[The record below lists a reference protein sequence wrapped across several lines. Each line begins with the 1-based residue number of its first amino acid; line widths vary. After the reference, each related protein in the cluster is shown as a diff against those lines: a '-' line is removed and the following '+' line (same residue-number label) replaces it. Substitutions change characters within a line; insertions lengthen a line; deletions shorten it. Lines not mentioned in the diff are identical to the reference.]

1 MNRKDDKMKVLMT
14 GGGTAGHINPALA
27 IASTIKKN
35 IPDAEIEFV
44 GTARGLENTL
54 VVADGYKLH
63 HVDIMGIS
71 RSLSL
76 QNVKAAY
83 LMLKSQFQARKIIK
97 EFKPDIVI
105 GTGGYVCWPALRVAA
120 TMGIPT
126 VAHESNA
133 RPGLAIK
140 QLQGRLDRILV
151 NFKDTEKYITNNEKV
166 VCVGNPIRSGF
177 GGFDR
182 EQSREKLGIK
192 ENQIYILAF
201 GGSLGAQTINDTV
214 FSYMK
219 DRIRGNSGVIC
230 HLATGK
236 NYYEEFSA
244 RFKKEGLESYP
255 NLSLMEYIHDMHLRM
270 SAADII
276 ICRAGA
282 MTISELA
289 MMKKACLMIPSPNV
303 VDNHQYKNAKMLA
316 DAGAVVMLEES
327 GLTDDI
333 FAGALGELVN
343 SSRKREEL
351 QENIS
356 RFANENANKMIFNE
370 IMKLVK

>member
-1 MNRKDDKMKVLMT
+1 MRVLMT

-44 GTARGLENTL
+44 GTRRGLESSL
-54 VVADGYKLH
+54 VPDEGYKLH
-63 HVDIMGIS
+63 YVDIMGIS

-76 QNVKAAY
+76 KNIKAAY
-83 LMLKSQFQARKIIK
+83 LMIRSQIQAKKIIK
-97 EFKPDIVI
+97 DFKPDIVI

-120 TMGIPT
+120 SMGIPT

-133 RPGLAIK
+133 RPGLAIR
-140 QLQGRLDRILV
+140 QLQGKLDRILV
-151 NFKDTEKYITNNEKV
+151 NFEETEKYITSKDKV
-166 VCVGNPIRSGF
+166 VHVGNPIRGGF
-177 GGFDR
+177 GGYDYR
-182 EQSREKLGIK
+182 QSREKLNIK
-192 ENQIYILAF
+192 EGQTYILAF

-219 DRIRGNSGVIC
+219 DRIRGNASVVC

-236 NYYEEFSA
+236 NYYADFSE
-244 RFKKEGLESYP
+244 RFEREGLGAYE
-255 NLSLMEYIHDMHLRM
+255 NLKLLEYIRDMHLRM

-289 MMKKACLMIPSPNV
+289 IMKKACIMIPSPNV

-327 GLTDDI
+327 TLSDDA
-333 FAGALGELVN
+333 FAASLGELVA
-343 SSRKREEL
+343 SARKREEL
-351 QENIS
+351 QKNIAH
-356 RFANENANKMIFNE
+356 FANEDANKLVFDE
-370 IMKLVK
+370 IMKLLRD